1 MLVVSVCLALMNE
14 SGMQCTSCIAN
25 DVQIKCTD
33 MRPVEP
39 SDAGQGGH
47 AAHVAHGEREERS
60 AWSWRSDGYGGH
72 ASVSGYRQRSQLQA
86 VPRGNLQLATLTL
99 NALP

>member
-1 MLVVSVCLALMNE
+1 
-14 SGMQCTSCIAN
+14 MQCPSCIAN
-25 DVQIKCTD
+25 NVQIIYTG
-33 MRPVEP
+33 MRPVEAIV
-39 SDAGQGGH
+39 AGQGGNAAHGH

-60 AWSWRSDGYGGH
+60 AWSRRSNGYGGH